1 MAPAACASPVY
12 FATVDAEEPGTIQY
26 ACGVFAMAVNPGL
39 GGLALCAAR
48 MAADVG
54 LT

>member
-12 FATVDAEEPGTIQY
+12 FATVDADEPGTIQY
-26 ACGVFAMAVNPGL
+26 ACGVFAMAVNSGL
-39 GGLALCAAR
+39 GGLACCAAR
-48 MAADVG
+48 MAAEAG